1 MDHSDKVLRSD
12 KRRAKERCKT
22 AARMSF
28 AAVAFGNCVSVHKVR
43 LRFSQQN
50 PFRSLRFSV
59 LLNALIGLGS
69 GTSQQ
74 RDKPRVSVGEL

>member
-22 AARMSF
+22 AARVSF
-28 AAVAFGNCVSVHKVR
+28 AAAMLSVHKVR

-50 PFRSLRFSV
+50 PFRSPRFSV